1 MPNQAQR
8 AIQTEERRRYPRV
21 EVAWNVAV
29 GWGPRFN
36 WQGEMVSLSPFGV
49 KVKLGEKDP
58 GPPVGTEVQLQFAPP
73 DKKAHLSI
81 NGVVWRVDPDGLAE
95 TPRIL
100 FAVPSRREPLWL
112 PKRSEPYRR
121 KSAAG
126 TPGLRWRGMSPSGGA
141 RDSNGRGRWCL

>member
-1 MPNQAQR
+1 MANQAQR

-21 EVAWNVAV
+21 DVAWNVAV

-81 NGVVWRVDPDGLAE
+81 NGVVWRVDPDGLAVALLKLSVDE
-95 TPRIL
+95 FYRL
-100 FAVPSRREPLWL
+100 KSLVDALLAEP
-112 PKRSEPYRR
+112 
-121 KSAAG
+121 A
-126 TPGLRWRGMSPSGGA
+126 
-141 RDSNGRGRWCL
+141 